1 MESVLNGFCG
11 ATSWHHAISHVSAKS
26 ISAPLCSYVIVLV
39 VGKRYSWIGALINKD
54 WLVFI
59 TAIYHVKI

>member
-1 MESVLNGFCG
+1 
-11 ATSWHHAISHVSAKS
+11 
-26 ISAPLCSYVIVLV
+26 